1 MHAKD
6 PLIPILGKT
15 DIYVIDQIMRE
26 NIAPPM
32 RIMDVGAGRGRNT
45 RYFLKAGYTVLGL
58 EPKAEYFEILQ
69 DLVKRISRT
78 SPPSNFRAESLQEN
92 SFPDHTADVIICNAV
107 LHLAKDHAEFD
118 SMLQGAWRLLAPGG
132 LFFARLA
139 SSIGIE
145 QHLTPSPTGRHP
157 LPDGT
162 ERYLVDATQL
172 EAKTT
177 ALGATWVDPLKT
189 TVVQNERA
197 MSTWV
202 IRKPQ

>member
-15 DIYVIDQIMRE
+15 DIYVIDQVMRG

-32 RIMDVGAGRGRNT
+32 RVMDVGAGRGRNV
-45 RYFLKAGYTVLGL
+45 RYFLKAGYPVFGL
-58 EPKAEYFEILQ
+58 EPKAESFAILQ
-69 DLVKRISRT
+69 ELVRKNSRT
-78 SPPSNFRAESLQEN
+78 SPPENFRSESLQDN
-92 SFPDHTADVIICNAV
+92 SFAQHSTDVILCNAV
-107 LHLAKDHAEFD
+107 LHMAQDHEDFN
-118 SMLQGAWRLLAPGG
+118 SMVQGAWRLLAPGG

-139 SSIGIE
+139 SSIGME
-145 QHLTPSPTGRHP
+145 SQLTPSPNGRHR

-162 ERYLVDATQL
+162 DRYLVDAAQL
-172 EAKTT
+172 EAKTLELE
-177 ALGATWVDPLKT
+177 AAWVDSLKT
-189 TVVQNERA
+189 TVVHGKRA

>member
-15 DIYVIDQIMRE
+15 DIYVIDQVMRG

-32 RIMDVGAGRGRNT
+32 RIMDVGAGRGRNV
-45 RYFLKAGYTVLGL
+45 RYFLKAGYPVFGL
-58 EPKAEYFEILQ
+58 EPKADRFAVLQ
-69 DLVKRISRT
+69 ELVRKHSRIS
-78 SPPSNFRAESLQEN
+78 PAENFRAESLQDN
-92 SFPDHTADVIICNAV
+92 SFPDHSADVIICNAV
-107 LHLAKDHAEFD
+107 LHMAKDHADFD

-145 QHLTPSPTGRHP
+145 TLLQSSPTGRHH

-162 ERYLVDATQL
+162 DRYLVDAATL
-172 EAKTT
+172 EAKTSE
-177 ALGATWVDPLKT
+177 LGATWVDTLKT
-189 TVVQNERA
+189 TVVGNERA